1 MATGRRRTARRA
13 AAGYPGRR
21 VSRPEEKAAD
31 RLGSY
36 RRKRDFGRTPEPA
49 GKRRRPPDDSGRFVI
64 QEHHAR
70 RLHWDLRLERDGV
83 LVSWAVPKGIPP
95 DPRRNHLAVHTE
107 DHPLEYLEFEGE
119 IPRGSYGAGQMSI
132 WDRGTYRAEKFQD
145 DEVIATFA
153 GQRTK
158 GRYALFQTDG
168 DNWMIHRMDPPEDPD
183 REPMPERVPPMLA
196 TSAKTLPRDG
206 DAYAYEVKWD
216 GVRSVAYVE
225 GGRVRFE
232 SRKGDPITGRYPEL
246 RALGEA
252 LGTTSAVLDGEIVA
266 FKDDRPSF
274 EQLQRRMHVGSE
286 STARRLSR
294 EVPVVYIIFDL
305 IWLDGHWTVDLEYE
319 ERRRLLDQLA
329 LDGTSWQTPANY
341 RDGPAL
347 CDATRE
353 AGLEGVLA
361 KRLDSPYHPGSRS
374 RAWLKVKNHRR
385 QEFVIGG
392 WLPGQGN
399 REGTIGALLI
409 GYYAD
414 GRLKYAGRVGTGFTA
429 AELGRVEGLL
439 APLARETSPFD
450 PPPRVKDARFVEPR
464 LVVDIRFGEWTRAG
478 IVRHPAYLG
487 LRDDKDAGEVVRE
500 PA

>member
-1 MATGRRRTARRA
+1 MPARQ
-13 AAGYPGRR
+13 G
-21 VSRPEEKAAD
+21 AD
-31 RLGSY
+31 LLGSY
-36 RRKRDFGRTPEPA
+36 RKKRDFDRTPEPA
-49 GKRRRPPDDSGRFVI
+49 GKRRRTADGGKGRFVV

-70 RLHWDLRLERDGV
+70 ALHWDLRLERDGV

-107 DHPLEYLEFEGE
+107 DHPLEYLDFEGE
-119 IPRGSYGAGQMSI
+119 IPEDSYGAGQMTV
-132 WDRGTYRAEKFQD
+132 WDHGTYEAEKFTD

-153 GQRTK
+153 GERVR

-168 DNWMIHRMDPPEDPD
+168 KDWMIHRMDPPEDPD
-183 REPMPERVPPMLA
+183 REPAPEHVPPMLA
-196 TSAKTLPRDG
+196 TPSKTLPRDA
-206 DAYAYEVKWD
+206 DAFGYEVKWD
-216 GVRSVAYVE
+216 GVRSIGYVE

-252 LGTTSAVLDGEIVA
+252 LGATAVVLDGEIVA

-274 EQLQRRMHVGSE
+274 EQLQRRMHVGSA
-286 STARRLSR
+286 STARRLAR
-294 EVPVVYIIFDL
+294 EVPVVYVIFDL
-305 IWLDGHWTVDLEYE
+305 LWLDGHSTMALDYE
-319 ERRRLLDQLA
+319 ERRRLLEGLA
-329 LDGTSWQTPANY
+329 LDGPAWQTPGYY

-347 CDATRE
+347 RDATGE

-361 KRLDSPYHPGSRS
+361 KRLDSPYHPGVRS

-399 REGTIGALLI
+399 REGTIGAVLL
-409 GYYAD
+409 GYFD
-414 GRLKYAGRVGTGFTA
+414 DDQRLRYAGRVGTGFTV
-429 AELGRVEGLL
+429 AELDRLERRL
-439 APLARETSPFD
+439 APLRRETSPFD

-464 LVVDIRFGEWTRAG
+464 LVAEIRFTEWTRAG

-487 LRDDKDAGEVVRE
+487 LRDDKAPAEVVRE
-500 PA
+500 EPA